1 MALWKS
7 YYHGGYVLRNV
18 INVPLKFMHTCTKLK
33 IRWDLGALFS
43 SSFE

>member
-1 MALWKS
+1 MAVWKS
-7 YYHGGYVLRNV
+7 YYHGGSVL
-18 INVPLKFMHTCTKLK
+18 INIINLLLKFMHTCTKLK